1 MIPAHDWGGR
11 WARIG
16 ARPLL
21 VGRSGWAI
29 LLSQPS
35 HDVAPQD
42 MASTG
47 AAAMLVEA
55 VPDDARTMS
64 AGGLAEALR
73 AAMGETCDLCGDEG
87 ERACL
92 CCRGTTTLACRDAA
106 CTEEHDCETCA
117 AGGRVR
123 CPCCPAADD
132 VAVLRG
138 ARFAARMML
147 PLRRLLALAGADA
160 PVSVWTATCVPMA
173 DGTGPATVLVVDLA
187 DARYALTERRPG
199 EHDVLHEVPL

>member
-29 LLSQPS
+29 LLSQPR
-35 HDVAPQD
+35 HDVTLQD
-42 MASTG
+42 MSGAG
-47 AAAMLVEA
+47 AAAAFVEA
-55 VPDDARTMS
+55 APADARPMS
-64 AGGLAEALR
+64 ARGLAEALR

-87 ERACL
+87 ARVCP
-92 CCRGTTTLACRDAA
+92 CCQGTTTLACRDAA
-106 CTEEHDCETCA
+106 CPSVHDCETCA

-132 VAVLRG
+132 VAVIRG
-138 ARFAARMML
+138 ARFGARLLL

-160 PVSVWTATCVPMA
+160 PVLVWTATCVPMA
-173 DGTGPATVLVVDLA
+173 DGTGPATALVVDLA
-187 DARYALTERRPG
+187 GARYVLAERRPG